1 MINSFSHESRPVVVD
16 ALIRLSVDRKKE
28 LEWAALQARRHPE
41 SLFFQQLEIEARGEY
56 AKVDKVLQ
64 EIGLVSQIRRFTY
77 SKDWRIHEY

>member
-16 ALIRLSVDRKKE
+16 ALLRLSSDRRKE
-28 LEWAALQARRHPE
+28 LKWAALQATRHPE
-41 SLFFQQLEIEARGEY
+41 SLFFQQLEVDARGEY

-64 EIGLVSQIRRFTY
+64 EFGLVSQIRRFSY